1 MSKLNIND
9 CYFYSIIGDANY
21 SLETLEAI
29 IQSGHVLS
37 RAKLQQ
43 KDSNKLNKDDEI
55 CLIKPA
61 SSKERR
67 AYGRETSGFYHYTT
81 KFLSLVLDN
90 KVGPIEKV
98 TYKPIF
104 SDYDLKQLGSFATF
118 YDEVRTKDAISLD
131 HLIGVSVPYSK
142 YVDEGDISFLG
153 FCDEEIVDYYT
164 KRRMVNP
171 NHPLHQD
178 MVSYDI
184 NYPQVREAYL
194 LNYLK
199 VIRSILVK
207 YQIDVPIYLHQ
218 KEAGKDTFK
227 VYQK

>member
-1 MSKLNIND
+1 M
-9 CYFYSIIGDANY
+9 
-21 SLETLEAI
+21 
-29 IQSGHVLS
+29 S